1 MSRKGATNREVRS
14 HSISL
19 CRTGF
24 AELLKGL
31 SHPSDMQE
39 EAYVTKQHLV
49 LIVVV
54 QHYGKFPCHPDLC
67 LDPDMP
73 RASCLAVLSLGLS
86 PYLYCIEGG
95 S

>member
-19 CRTGF
+19 GRTGF
-24 AELLKGL
+24 AELQR

-54 QHYGKFPCHPDLC
+54 QHYGKFLCHQDRC

-73 RASCLAVLSLGLS
+73 RASCLGVLSLGLS
-86 PYLYCIEGG
+86 PYLYCIKEG